1 MGISSQLLEQE
12 RGANEDFLDYMW
24 WGLGASSYPGD
35 KSWSHGHEN
44 ITHYSPP
51 LLLIPKI
58 ESLADSKE
66 IAGSYVLKCQKCA
79 AHGFNAT
86 IQSHIVKPLINW
98 RKLFSKRDFGICV
111 IHLQEN
117 ATQIWATR

>member
-1 MGISSQLLEQE
+1 MGIPSWLLEQE
-12 RGANEDFLDYMW
+12 SGADEDFLDYMW

-35 KSWSHGHEN
+35 KGWSHGHEN

-51 LLLIPKI
+51 LLLIHKI

-66 IAGSYVLKCQKCA
+66 NAGGYVLKFQRCA

-86 IQSHIVKPLINW
+86 VTYYETLDRL
-98 RKLFSKRDFGICV
+98 RKV
-111 IHLQEN
+111 VQ
-117 ATQIWATR
+117 